1 MKKFNK
7 LFILFIILG
16 ALLLCNYLGTY
27 TREGMDV
34 SIETPTNQ
42 PHKEHIAKHNTS
54 LHSSS
59 NDTSNGTSNGIGNGT
74 SNGTGNVFGK
84 NVVYGSLLL
93 TGNNEETLEKE
104 VPEGDDNLYMLKSQ
118 MVPPVCPVCPS
129 INASPKT
136 DKCPPCP
143 PCARCPEASFE
154 CQKVPNYSSNNN
166 DRLPRPILA
175 DFSQF
180 GM

>member
-7 LFILFIILG
+7 LLMLFIILG
-16 ALLLCNYLGTY
+16 ALLLCSCLGTY

-34 SIETPTNQ
+34 SIETSANQ
-42 PHKEHIAKHNTS
+42 PHKEHVAKHS
-54 LHSSS
+54 
-59 NDTSNGTSNGIGNGT
+59 
-74 SNGTGNVFGK
+74 TGNVFGK
-84 NVVYGSLLL
+84 DVVYGSLLQ
-93 TGNNEETLEKE
+93 TGNKEDGLAKE
-104 VPEGDDNLYMLKSQ
+104 VPEGDEDLYMLKSQ
-118 MVPPVCPVCPS
+118 MVPPVCPACPA
-129 INASPKT
+129 IKACPRT
-136 DKCPPCP
+136 EKCPPCP
-143 PCARCPEASFE
+143 PCARCPEPSFE

>member
-7 LFILFIILG
+7 LLMLFIILG
-16 ALLLCNYLGTY
+16 ALLLCSCLGTY

-34 SIETPTNQ
+34 SIETSTNQ
-42 PHKEHIAKHNTS
+42 PHEEDVAKHNSS
-54 LHSSS
+54 LNSSS
-59 NDTSNGTSNGIGNGT
+59 DTANSNDNS
-74 SNGTGNVFGK
+74 TGNVFGK
-84 NVVYGSLLL
+84 DVVYGSLLQ
-93 TGNNEETLEKE
+93 TGNKEDGLAKE
-104 VPEGDDNLYMLKSQ
+104 VPEGDEDLYMLKSQ
-118 MVPPVCPVCPS
+118 MVPPVCPACPA
-129 INASPKT
+129 IKACPRT
-136 DKCPPCP
+136 EKCPPCP
-143 PCARCPEASFE
+143 PCARCPEPSFE

>member
-7 LFILFIILG
+7 LLMLFIILG
-16 ALLLCNYLGTY
+16 ALLLCNCLGTY

-34 SIETPTNQ
+34 SIETSTNQ
-42 PHKEHIAKHNTS
+42 PHEDHIAKHNPS

-59 NDTSNGTSNGIGNGT
+59 GGAGNGPG
-74 SNGTGNVFGK
+74 NGPGNGVGNGAGNVFGNDVEYGTLLQTGTKEEDLK
-84 NVVYGSLLL
+84 ND
-93 TGNNEETLEKE
+93 
-104 VPEGDDNLYMLKSQ
+104 VPEGDEDLYMLKSQ
-118 MVPPVCPVCPS
+118 MVPPVCPACPA
-129 INASPKT
+129 IKACPRT
-136 DKCPPCP
+136 EKCPPCP
-143 PCARCPEASFE
+143 PCARCPEPSFE

-166 DRLPRPILA
+166 DRLPRPVLA

>member
-7 LFILFIILG
+7 LLMLFIILG
-16 ALLLCNYLGTY
+16 ALLLCSCLGSY

-34 SIETPTNQ
+34 SIETSTNQ
-42 PHKEHIAKHNTS
+42 PHEEHIAKHNP
-54 LHSSS
+54 SSS
-59 NDTSNGTSNGIGNGT
+59 GGDGNA
-74 SNGTGNVFGK
+74 FGK
-84 NVVYGSLLL
+84 EVEYGSLLQ
-93 TGNNEETLEKE
+93 TGNKEETLDKE
-104 VPEGDDNLYMLKSQ
+104 VSDGDEDLYMLKSQ
-118 MVPPVCPVCPS
+118 MVPPVCPACPT
-129 INASPKT
+129 IKACPRT
-136 DKCPPCP
+136 EKCPPCP
-143 PCARCPEASFE
+143 PCARCPEPSFE